1 MEEKIKYT
9 LNELRTYALSK
20 NVEAAFFYHEEDSY
34 LMRFANSAISL
45 NTNEHLVRL
54 EITVHD
60 GRKRASYE
68 MITDLNQLEE
78 MKKGLDI
85 AAEMVKHAQPLNY
98 QPSMAQLSETFEDA
112 CSFDENLANISNEE
126 RLAYFN
132 QAVEGLESEDIKLSG
147 VFSSGTNI
155 TAQMNTRSEH
165 YQYFKS
171 SDAQITIV
179 LSHLQLKWEVI
190 AEQSAHQKSDLKPAK
205 LHRELSYLLE
215 RYQSD
220 EAQQL
225 PLGKYNVVFGPA
237 ATAEMLSF
245 MNWIVFSGGSMKR
258 GYSYLS
264 ENQVGKKIFNEKFTL
279 VDDPNCLDTFPFK
292 QDFMGIKRD
301 PFVIFD
307 KGVFKSFTWYQD
319 DADEFGAKPTGHHV
333 MHKSLVLQTGD
344 KPVSTLDE
352 LVKMPHD
359 TDILYIPYIHYMN
372 IVNPSKALV
381 TGSSRFGALLI
392 KKDGSTVVPYNIRLT
407 QSLQDVFGENLVWMS
422 AEQTA
427 YNTSSSYG
435 ARNPVAIVVP
445 TFLRVNNLEIS
456 HSNSSY

>member
-1 MEEKIKYT
+1 
-9 LNELRTYALSK
+9 
-20 NVEAAFFYHEEDSY
+20 
-34 LMRFANSAISL
+34 
-45 NTNEHLVRL
+45 
-54 EITVHD
+54 
-60 GRKRASYE
+60 
-68 MITDLNQLEE
+68 
-78 MKKGLDI
+78 
-85 AAEMVKHAQPLNY
+85 
-98 QPSMAQLSETFEDA
+98 
-112 CSFDENLANISNEE
+112 
-126 RLAYFN
+126 
-132 QAVEGLESEDIKLSG
+132 
-147 VFSSGTNI
+147 
-155 TAQMNTRSEH
+155 
-165 YQYFKS
+165 
-171 SDAQITIV
+171 
-179 LSHLQLKWEVI
+179 
-190 AEQSAHQKSDLKPAK
+190 
-205 LHRELSYLLE
+205 
-215 RYQSD
+215 
-220 EAQQL
+220 
-225 PLGKYNVVFGPA
+225 
-237 ATAEMLSF
+237 

-264 ENQVGKKIFNEKFTL
+264 ENQLGKKVFNEQFTL

-292 QDFMGIKRD
+292 QDFMGIKRE

-333 MHKSLVLQTGD
+333 MHKSLVLQAGD
-344 KPVSTLDE
+344 KQVSTLEE

-392 KKDGSTVVPYNIRLT
+392 KKDGSTMVPYNVRLT

-445 TFLRVNNLEIS
+445 TFVRVNNLEIS

>member
-1 MEEKIKYT
+1 
-9 LNELRTYALSK
+9 
-20 NVEAAFFYHEEDSY
+20 
-34 LMRFANSAISL
+34 
-45 NTNEHLVRL
+45 
-54 EITVHD
+54 VHD

-98 QPSMAQLSETFEDA
+98 QTSMAQLSETFEDT
-112 CSFDENLANISNEE
+112 CSFDEGLAKISNEE

-155 TAQMNTRSEH
+155 TAQMNTRTEH
-165 YQYFKS
+165 YQYFKT

-205 LHRELSYLLE
+205 LHQELSYLLE
-215 RYQSD
+215 RYKAD

-264 ENQVGKKIFNEKFTL
+264 ENQLGKKVFNEQFTL

-292 QDFMGIKRD
+292 QDFMGIKRE

-333 MHKSLVLQTGD
+333 MHKSLVLQAGD
-344 KPVSTLDE
+344 KQVSTLEE

-359 TDILYIPYIHYMN
+359 TDI
-372 IVNPSKALV
+372 A
-381 TGSSRFGALLI
+381 
-392 KKDGSTVVPYNIRLT
+392 
-407 QSLQDVFGENLVWMS
+407 
-422 AEQTA
+422 
-427 YNTSSSYG
+427 
-435 ARNPVAIVVP
+435 
-445 TFLRVNNLEIS
+445 
-456 HSNSSY
+456 